1 MVEKGK
7 KRKASV
13 YPVFVDL
20 LSFPLDFEPVE
31 LMSYQIPR
39 KFKISFLIEDED
51 SKVRNWSLELI
62 IEIGELGTPK
72 VLEVTPRGLSDQDE
86 IWLDGS
92 GEYLF
97 REPHDS
103 VTPRQLEILQMNYRR
118 FVVCALQV
126 AIQTHTYQGDGINH
140 KWTLMGKSRD
150 IPRQDL
156 VSFGKEMTNLTS
168 RTRLTNE
175 FLKQIEREH
184 LELKKAAKGRKF
196 RGNEILAQKYLVEVK
211 TIESWLA
218 KAKKVSA
225 TKAGSKKITEE
236 KRKGVSK

>member
-7 KRKASV
+7 KRKAFV

-20 LSFPLDFEPVE
+20 CSFPMDFEPAD
-31 LMSYQIPR
+31 LMGYQIPK
-39 KFKISFLIEDED
+39 KFKILFLIEDED
-51 SKVRNWSLELI
+51 SKFRTWSLELI
-62 IEIGELGTPK
+62 IEIGDLGTPK
-72 VLEVTPRGLSDQDE
+72 VLEVTPRGFSDQDE

-97 REPHDS
+97 RETHDS
-103 VTPRQLEILQMNYRR
+103 ITPRQLEILQMNYRR

-140 KWTLMGKSRD
+140 KWTLMSKSRD
-150 IPRQDL
+150 VTRQDL
-156 VSFGKEMTNLTS
+156 ISFGKEMTNLTS

-175 FLKQIEREH
+175 FLKQVELEH
-184 LELKKAAKGRKF
+184 SELKKASQGRKF

-211 TIESWLA
+211 TIESWLV

-225 TKAGSKKITEE
+225 SKAGSKTTTKARKE
-236 KRKGVSK
+236 KK

>member
-1 MVEKGK
+1 
-7 KRKASV
+7 
-13 YPVFVDL
+13 
-20 LSFPLDFEPVE
+20 
-31 LMSYQIPR
+31 
-39 KFKISFLIEDED
+39 
-51 SKVRNWSLELI
+51 
-62 IEIGELGTPK
+62 
-72 VLEVTPRGLSDQDE
+72 
-86 IWLDGS
+86 
-92 GEYLF
+92 
-97 REPHDS
+97 
-103 VTPRQLEILQMNYRR
+103 
-118 FVVCALQV
+118 
-126 AIQTHTYQGDGINH
+126 
-140 KWTLMGKSRD
+140 MGKSRD

-156 VSFGKEMTNLTS
+156 VSFGKEMTDLTS

>member
-1 MVEKGK
+1 LVEKGK
-7 KRKASV
+7 KRKVSV

-20 LSFPLDFEPVE
+20 LSFPLDSEPVE
-31 LMSYQIPR
+31 VSGYQMPR
-39 KFKISFLIEDED
+39 KFKTTFLIEDED
-51 SKVRNWSLELI
+51 SKIRTWSLELI
-62 IEIGELGTPK
+62 VEIGELGTPK
-72 VLEVTPRGLSDQDE
+72 ILEVTPRGLSDQDE

-97 REPHDS
+97 KEPHDS

-126 AIQTHTYQGDGINH
+126 AIQSHTYEGDGINH
-140 KWTLMGKSRD
+140 KWTFMGKSRD
-150 IPRQDL
+150 VPRQDL
-156 VSFGKEMTNLTS
+156 ISFGKEMANLTS

-175 FLKQIEREH
+175 FLKQVEREH

-196 RGNEILAQKYLVEVK
+196 RGNEILAQNYLVEVK

-218 KAKKVSA
+218 KAKKISV
-225 TKAGSKKITEE
+225 TKTGSKKITQT
-236 KRKGVSK
+236 KRKGVNK

>member
-1 MVEKGK
+1 MG
-7 KRKASV
+7 
-13 YPVFVDL
+13 
-20 LSFPLDFEPVE
+20 
-31 LMSYQIPR
+31 YQIPK
-39 KFKISFLIEDED
+39 KFKILFLIEDED
-51 SKVRNWSLELI
+51 SKIRNWSLELI

-92 GEYLF
+92 GKYLF

-126 AIQTHTYQGDGINH
+126 AIQSHTYEGDGIDH
-140 KWTLMGKSRD
+140 KWTFMGKSRD
-150 IPRQDL
+150 VPRQDL
-156 VSFGKEMTNLTS
+156 ISFGKEMANLTS

-175 FLKQIEREH
+175 FLKQVEREH
-184 LELKKAAKGRKF
+184 LELKKAAKDRKF
-196 RGNEILAQKYLVEVK
+196 KGNEILAQKYLVEVK

-225 TKAGSKKITEE
+225 TKAGSKATPKARKE
-236 KRKGVSK
+236 KK

>member
-1 MVEKGK
+1 MVEKTK
-7 KRKASV
+7 KRKATV

-31 LMSYQIPR
+31 LMGYQIPR
-39 KFKISFLIEDED
+39 KFKILFLIEDED
-51 SKVRNWSLELI
+51 SKVRNWSLELK

-86 IWLDGS
+86 IWIDGS

-118 FVVCALQV
+118 FLVCALQV

-150 IPRQDL
+150 VARQDL

-184 LELKKAAKGRKF
+184 SELKELSKGRRFK
-196 RGNEILAQKYLVEVK
+196 GNEILAERYFVQVK
-211 TIESWLA
+211 TIESWLV

-225 TKAGSKKITEE
+225 TNAGSKATPKARKE
-236 KRKGVSK
+236 KK

>member
-20 LSFPLDFEPVE
+20 LSFPLDFEPIE
-31 LMSYQIPR
+31 LMSYQIPK

-103 VTPRQLEILQMNYRR
+103 VTPRQLQILQMNYRR

-150 IPRQDL
+150 VARQDL

-184 LELKKAAKGRKF
+184 SDLKIKSNGRRF
-196 RGNEILAQKYLVEVK
+196 RGNEELAQKYLVEVK

-225 TKAGSKKITEE
+225 TKAGSKATPKARKE
-236 KRKGVSK
+236 KK

>member
-1 MVEKGK
+1 MVEK
-7 KRKASV
+7 RKTRKVSV

-20 LSFPLDFEPVE
+20 LSFPLDFEPAEV
-31 LMSYQIPR
+31 SGYQIPR
-39 KFKISFLIEDED
+39 KFKALFLIEDED
-51 SKVRNWSLELI
+51 SKIRTWSLELV

-72 VLEVTPRGLSDQDE
+72 ILEVTPRGLSDQDE

-103 VTPRQLEILQMNYRR
+103 ITPRQLEILQMNYRR

-126 AIQTHTYQGDGINH
+126 AIQTHTYQGDGVNH
-140 KWTLMGKSRD
+140 KWTVMGKSRD
-150 IPRQDL
+150 IARQDL
-156 VSFGKEMTNLTS
+156 ISFGKEMANLTS

-184 LELKKAAKGRKF
+184 SELKMKSKGRRFK
-196 RGNEILAQKYLVEVK
+196 GNEFLAQKYLVEVK
-211 TIESWLA
+211 TIESWLV
-218 KAKKVSA
+218 KAKKVSV
-225 TKAGSKKITEE
+225 TKTGSKATPKARKE
-236 KRKGVSK
+236 KK